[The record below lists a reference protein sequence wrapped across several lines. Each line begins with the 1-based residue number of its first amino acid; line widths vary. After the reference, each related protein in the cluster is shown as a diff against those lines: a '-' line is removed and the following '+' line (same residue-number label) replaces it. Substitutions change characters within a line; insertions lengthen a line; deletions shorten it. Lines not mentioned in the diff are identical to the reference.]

1 LITENERQMNVF
13 IKRIYEQPTADDGYR
28 VLIDRLW
35 PRGIKKQD
43 AQIDEWLKEI
53 APSTGLR
60 KWFNH
65 EPEKWETFMRKY
77 AEELQASSA
86 YQSLQSLIE
95 QHGRVTLVYAAR
107 NEQFNHAAAL
117 QQMLRTDR

>member
-1 LITENERQMNVF
+1 MTVF
-13 IKRIYEQPTADDGYR
+13 IKRIYEPQTAQDGYR

-43 AQIDEWLKEI
+43 ARIDEWLKEV
-53 APSTGLR
+53 APSTELR

-65 EPEKWETFMRKY
+65 EPEKWKAFTKRY
-77 AEELQASSA
+77 AEELRASSA

-107 NEQFNHAAAL
+107 DEQFNHAAAL
-117 QQMLRTDR
+117 QRILRTDS